1 MESISW
7 GPRRGHDRRFGTTS
21 SEGGQAAGTLLA
33 AGERRLAR
41 GHFGKHVRQTIVE
54 RGHAESGSNPSSTTR
69 KQHMTSQMPGVV
81 PNGATSDTVI
91 EVRGLSKKFRQLVAL
106 DNVSLSIPRAS
117 VGLLGANGAGKTTL
131 IRTLLGLSKP
141 STGSASVVGYDT
153 QTEGTKV
160 REHVGYMPEADAL
173 PMATTAADFVAHM
186 AEMSGLPTR
195 AARQRA
201 ADVLYQVGLSEER
214 YRLIKGFSTG
224 MRQRVKLAQAIV
236 HDPDLVFLDEP
247 TAGMD
252 PQGREDMLE
261 LVERIYRTLGIAVV
275 FSSHILEDIERVCDY
290 VVILDGGRLVT
301 SQPLEDLGT
310 IGGEIV
316 VRIDGDRQAFASVL
330 EREGV
335 GIRQGDLD
343 MGRDELIV
351 EATDERVYDLIR
363 DLAVHQGAALR
374 GIRSRSRTLED
385 IYLGDVGA
393 AREANH
399 VHQ

>member
-1 MESISW
+1 VERDHAERDSGVTAIDLID
-7 GPRRGHDRRFGTTS
+7 DRTAENQVVAPAQG
-21 SEGGQAAGTLLA
+21 AAG
-33 AGERRLAR
+33 
-41 GHFGKHVRQTIVE
+41 
-54 RGHAESGSNPSSTTR
+54 P
-69 KQHMTSQMPGVV
+69 
-81 PNGATSDTVI
+81 VI
-91 EVRGLSKKFRQLVAL
+91 EVRGLSKKFRRVLAL

-141 STGSASVVGYDT
+141 SEGSARVVGYDT

-261 LVERIYRTLGIAVV
+261 LVERIYRNLGIAVV

-301 SQPLEDLGT
+301 SQRLDDLGT

-316 VRIDGDRQAFASVL
+316 IRIDGDHGAFASVL
-330 EREGV
+330 REQGV
-335 GIRQGDLD
+335 GVRQGDLD
-343 MGRDELIV
+343 MGQDEMIV

-363 DLAVHQGAALR
+363 DLAVHQGASLR
-374 GIRSRSRTLED
+374 GLRSRSKTLED

-399 VHQ
+399 VSQ